1 MAEIESGALESDS
14 DLPRL
19 LRTCIA
25 LGGHLGTADLRYWA
39 SRELKGYGPADD
51 LPDYRRIPAPLM
63 LDGFTGGGHV
73 TGQMVAAQMLPDE
86 TRDVLEDPVLMPQ
99 AISEIVD
106 LVATAQRGDGTIRI
120 APSGTAY
127 ILPLISMRLGAG
139 QQVERVY
146 WAIEVSKLR
155 GIVDKVRTI
164 LVELVAEM
172 RSATPLGSDTPTP
185 EGAQQAVAVAIYGGK
200 RHRVVVNQTTA
211 SDGATVASSGA
222 RASVSS
228 GGRTGVA
235 TATSDV
241 LDRGRCR
248 GRWSRRGRL
257 HCLAHVRQ
265 AQAN

>member
-14 DLPRL
+14 DLPKL

-25 LGGHLGTADLRYWA
+25 LGGRIGTADLRDWA
-39 SRELKGYGPADD
+39 SRDLKGYGPDD
-51 LPDYRRIPAPLM
+51 ALPEYRRIPAPLM

-73 TGQMVAAQMLPDE
+73 TGQMVAAHLLPDE
-86 TRDVLEDPVLMPQ
+86 ARDILEDPVAMPQ

-106 LVATAQRGDGTIRI
+106 LVATASRGDGTIRL

-127 ILPLISMRLGAG
+127 VLPLISMRLAAG

-172 RSATPLGSDTPTP
+172 RAATPPGRDTPTP
-185 EGAQQAVAVAIYGGK
+185 EGAQQAVVVAIYGGN
-200 RHRVVVNQTTA
+200 RSRVVVNQTTA
-211 SDGATVASSGA
+211 SEGATVATSGSK
-222 RASVSS
+222 ASVSS
-228 GGRTGVA
+228 GGEPETPHRAVMYWVACVGTVVAAVA
-235 TATSDV
+235 TV
-241 LDRGRCR
+241 LAL
-248 GRWSRRGRL
+248 WL
-257 HCLAHVRQ
+257 T
-265 AQAN
+265 